1 MRSSLNALSS
11 SSVVNSSVVN
21 GRSCAERQHTWIN
34 STAPLPSSVGPPQS
48 VRGPPQSARGP
59 PQSARGPP
67 QSAGETPSAALHRA
81 AVEGASTR
89 TPHIYRTPHPV
100 QPPTRR
106 VKPVNMGA
114 MLAKAS
120 PPRPTCDTRK
130 WPDALRNA
138 YFDDGRLIEIV
149 VASGNAAARND
160 AAGNDAAGIA
170 PDATG
175 RSGERRLPQGLQQF
189 SDRLCELGLRVS
201 CSTRY

>member
-1 MRSSLNALSS
+1 
-11 SSVVNSSVVN
+11 
-21 GRSCAERQHTWIN
+21 
-34 STAPLPSSVGPPQS
+34 
-48 VRGPPQSARGP
+48 
-59 PQSARGPP
+59 
-67 QSAGETPSAALHRA
+67 
-81 AVEGASTR
+81 
-89 TPHIYRTPHPV
+89 
-100 QPPTRR
+100 
-106 VKPVNMGA
+106 MGA

-130 WPDALRNA
+130 WPDTLRNA
-138 YFDDGRLIEIV
+138 YFDDGRLLEIV
-149 VASGNAAARND
+149 VASGNDAAGNDAAGND